1 MAFGQLLD
9 RFHRGS
15 RESRCTTRTSAGR
28 RSSWT
33 WTLSLQA
40 TSSSSSRW
48 ERVRNSR
55 ISPQPF
61 SLQVKGIPAKI
72 SDFGL
77 RGMLRVVFKPL
88 VSSCLK
94 KFSAI
99 CSSPGQPDT
108 VGRWSSSLL
117 PEGFLKSQLCSV
129 LNKELNPGSWNWLR
143 AWWRWWCSQPPWSS
157 QDCWANHHR
166 TGLDSTWFSQ
176 VNLAILTGE
185 ELHRS
190 A

>member
-108 VGRWSSSLL
+108 VGRWGSSLL
-117 PEGFLKSQLCSV
+117 LEGIRETNLKVAWKS
-129 LNKELNPGSWNWLR
+129 LNSRLLKLTTSWVES
-143 AWWRWWCSQPPWSS
+143 A
-157 QDCWANHHR
+157 
-166 TGLDSTWFSQ
+166 TFSTCPVFTR
-176 VNLAILTGE
+176 L
-185 ELHRS
+185 
-190 A
+190 